1 MTVSSRVG
9 VFVRLV
15 RRLQARRRYREMK
28 RRLAELD
35 RLDRSGDPPARV
47 VALPRQGRRW
57 LHRLRGEVIFV
68 GCFVA
73 IVAVLAFVRVSYPGL
88 ASAADPGWVGAG
100 YPPLPPDAAADR
112 IRPPVTDAPTGEH
125 AFIETTA
132 DGRPVAYD
140 PCRPIHYVVNPTGMP
155 NGGLELVRQAV
166 REISAAS
173 GLAFTEEGVTL
184 ESLAAARKARQPERY
199 GDRWAPVLM
208 GWADETSFPLLSGD
222 IAGIASSSVVAPDG
236 PGSKRYVS
244 GQVALDRDWFAETVA
259 RPGGDAVAR
268 AVVMHELGHLVGLD
282 HVNDPGELMAESN
295 SGVTELGRGDRQGLA
310 AVGTGRCWTD
320 T

>member
-1 MTVSSRVG
+1 VV

-15 RRLQARRRYREMK
+15 RRLQARRRYRKMK

-35 RLDRSGDPPARV
+35 RLDRRGGDPARV
-47 VALPRQGRRW
+47 VAMPGQGRRW
-57 LHRLRGEVIFV
+57 LRRRRGEVVFV
-68 GCFVA
+68 VCFVA

-88 ASAADPGWVGAG
+88 AGDANPGRAAAG
-100 YPPLPPDAAADR
+100 YPPLPPDAAAGR

-125 AFIETTA
+125 SFIETTA

-155 NGGLELVRQAV
+155 SGGLELVRNAV

-173 GLAFTEEGVTL
+173 GLAFKEDGITP
-184 ESLAAARKARQPERY
+184 ESLAADRESRQPERY
-199 GDRWAPVLM
+199 GDRWAPVLI
-208 GWADETSFPLLSGD
+208 GWADEASFPLISGD
-222 IAGIASSSVVAPDG
+222 IAGLASSSVVAPDG
-236 PGSKRYVS
+236 PVSKRYVS
-244 GQVALDRDWFAETVA
+244 GQIALDRDWFAETVA
-259 RPGGDAVAR
+259 RSGGDAVAR

-282 HVNDPGELMAESN
+282 HVSDPGELMAESN
-295 SGVTELGRGDRQGLA
+295 SGVTQLGPGDRQGLA
-310 AVGTGRCWTD
+310 AVGAGRCWTD